1 MSLASSVAD
10 LLRSAAGIETH
21 AFTSAIIVAA
31 GSSTRMAGAG
41 SKQMLELDGMPVIA
55 RTLRTF
61 NNSPRIDEII
71 VVAKPDELD
80 EYPRL
85 AELYGLNKIAAVV
98 PGGQTR
104 ADSVLRGFRKINE
117 KAKYV
122 AIHDGARCLVTDA
135 VIDAVW
141 QRAYRHGAAIAAT
154 RAVDTIKLADEHGF
168 AAETLDRSLIWQAQT
183 PQIFATKVY
192 TAAVYTAVEADELS
206 TATDDC
212 ALAERIG
219 YKVKLVECGRDNIKI
234 TTPDD
239 LSRAEAILAARREAS
254 AYRAPEKLAK
264 QAKGSEQEG
273 DA

>member
-104 ADSVLRGFRKINE
+104 AD
-117 KAKYV
+117 YV

-141 QRAYRHGAAIAAT
+141 QKAYRHGAAIAAT
-154 RAVDTIKLADEHGF
+154 RAIDTIKLADEHGF

-254 AYRAPEKLAK
+254 AYRAPEKPAK
-264 QAKGSEQEG
+264 QANGSEQEG